1 MLTCFWNLQTIVEI
15 NEGDTKLQP
24 VGAKGKQTSLKLL
37 TGKLNT
43 SAVKRVRV
51 IGREEATLS
60 ERCCDEHILLLL
72 QGKRTLLTSRFIGML
87 WFPGEPISDAAD
99 ARSAAPCRA
108 EAEGDMSAFERLNES
123 QRKVSIAMIGDEEPL
138 VIVHGLQFS
147 LFSSPLPPHSL
158 SDRLTRSSWN
168 RKNNNYR
175 LCAAVLGKLW
185 TAHMGHCAVQRGCQ
199 EHRSEPL
206 REQEQ
211 GGQAQ
216 RQLQAHRLQGVPL

>member
-1 MLTCFWNLQTIVEI
+1 MEI
-15 NEGDTKLQP
+15 NEGDTKLRP

-43 SAVKRVRV
+43 HAVKRVRV

-72 QGKRTLLTSRFIGML
+72 QGKRALLTSQFVRML
-87 WFPGEPISDAAD
+87 WFPSEPIPDVAD
-99 ARSAAPCRA
+99 ADFADADFGASSKV
-108 EAEGDMSAFERLNES
+108 EVEGDMSAFERLNES
-123 QRKVSIAMIGDEEPL
+123 QRKVSLAMIGDEEPL

-168 RKNNNYR
+168 RKNDNYR